1 MWMPMARRAFLRTC
15 AHVLALSFAA
25 ARSKGAASKGVDW
38 IGIPIKRKGVVSSNL
53 ASVGYV
59 ARAKVLEIEFH
70 SGAIYRYRDVPA
82 EVHVGLIHAESK
94 GQYFG
99 RRIRGRFEFRR
110 VNETPR

>member
-1 MWMPMARRAFLRTC
+1 MARRAFFRTC
-15 AHVLALSFAA
+15 AHVLALSFAVA
-25 ARSKGAASKGVDW
+25 CPTNAASRGEDW
-38 IGIPIKRKGVVSSNL
+38 IGITIERKGVVSSNL

-82 EVHVGLIHAESK
+82 GVHVGLINAESK

-110 VNETPR
+110 MSKTPR